1 MKKMITERSY
11 AKINLHLHIGS
22 KREDGYHP
30 LSSLFQLISLHDLI
44 SVELTEKS
52 VTHISIIGMESV
64 PVTQNLMYKATK
76 LFLNAIGAT
85 AKIVIHITKRIPMQ
99 GGLGGGSSNA
109 ATMLLLLQHI
119 YNYPLEEHQLQV
131 LGLLLGSDVPFF
143 LYQTPCAYVEGRGEL
158 VIPITPRKDLAVILS
173 VPLNFGVSTKRAFYD
188 LDMSRDEKWRESMPY
203 SKDMLCH
210 MYHEPVENWK
220 FYNDFKDIICL
231 YNNLYNI
238 LDTFNKKGYQS
249 YTAISGSGSA
259 LFTISDKGNE
269 SMILDYFE
277 RKYGTQVT
285 NNLTTGIYLL

>member
-1 MKKMITERSY
+1 MKKKITEKSY
-11 AKINLHLHIGS
+11 AKINLHLHIGPI
-22 KREDGYHP
+22 REDGYHP

-44 SVELTEKS
+44 SVELKEQS

-64 PVTQNLMYKATK
+64 PVTQNLMYKAAR

-85 AKIVIHITKRIPMQ
+85 AKIVINITKRIPMQ

-109 ATMLLLLQHI
+109 ATMLLLLQ
-119 YNYPLEEHQLQV
+119 YLYDYPLEEDQLQA

-143 LYQTPCAYVEGRGEL
+143 LCQTPCAYVEGRGEL
-158 VIPITPRKDLAVILS
+158 VTPITPRKDLAIILS
-173 VPLNFGVSTKRAFYD
+173 IPQNFGVSTKQAFYD

-210 MYHEPVENWK
+210 MYHKPVENWK
-220 FYNDFKDIICL
+220 FYNDFTGIICL

-238 LDTFNKKGYQS
+238 LGTFNKKGYKS
-249 YTAISGSGSA
+249 YTAVSGSGSTV
-259 LFTISDKGNE
+259 FTITDKGNE

-285 NNLTTGIYLL
+285 NNLTTGMYLL